1 MIDITYERPNNPK
14 EEGYLTSAFRK
25 RGMNYYQYDPETK
38 KIIEIELK
46 KTNYGYN
53 AEIDPTKPCVI
64 AINMK
69 NAIRKFGRDFDV
81 SL

>member
-1 MIDITYERPNNPK
+1 
-14 EEGYLTSAFRK
+14 
-25 RGMNYYQYDPETK
+25 MNYYQYDPETK

-69 NAIRKFGRDFDV
+69 NAIRKFSRDFDV